1 LVHITGGG
9 FLENIPRILP
19 DGLGAVVCLENWPIP
34 PLFRLIQQRGD
45 ISQAEMYRVF
55 NMGIGM
61 IAVVAPQEVDAVL
74 VSIPE
79 ATWNIGEL
87 VNGKKRVILV

>member
-1 LVHITGGG
+1 MHITGGG

-19 DGLGAVVCLENWPIP
+19 VGLGALVCQENWPIP
-34 PLFRLIQQRGD
+34 PLFELIQKRGG
-45 ISQAEMYRVF
+45 INQEEMYRVF

-61 IAVVAPQEVDAVL
+61 IAVVAPHDVDAVR
-74 VSIPE
+74 VSIRE

-87 VNGKKRVILV
+87 INGKKRVFLV